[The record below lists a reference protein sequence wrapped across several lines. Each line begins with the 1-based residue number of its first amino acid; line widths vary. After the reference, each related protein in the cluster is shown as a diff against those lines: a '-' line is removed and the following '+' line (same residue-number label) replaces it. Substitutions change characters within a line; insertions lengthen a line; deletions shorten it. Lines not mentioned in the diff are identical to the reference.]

1 LSELYL
7 QPNEDSLPMRQSQD
21 YARDKLTILRG
32 YVHRFVTSMRD
43 KRWRALFFIDLMA
56 GPGKNKFEPS
66 GAVML
71 GSPLIALTAQYSF
84 THYRFVEIDPHYA
97 DALNKRVSASER
109 RDAVKVIK
117 GNCNEVVDKIVE
129 EIRALDKPYIPDS
142 WPCLSLAFL
151 DPEGLELNWETVRK
165 LGQMKRMDLI
175 INFSTSGFTRNVEQL
190 IEKETSTRIDSF
202 FGTPEWKD
210 VYRKVADK
218 DGSHVRREML
228 DFYKKRLAAL
238 GYTIH
243 PEERTF
249 HNRNNTQ
256 IYTLIFA
263 SKHDLGN
270 DFWSGAIQEVSQPK
284 LL

>member
-1 LSELYL
+1 MSESYL
-7 QPNEDSLPMRQSQD
+7 QPQEDSLPMRQSQD
-21 YARDKLTILRG
+21 YAKDKLTILRG
-32 YVHRFVTSMRD
+32 YVHRFITSMRV
-43 KRWRALFFIDLMA
+43 KSWRALFYIDLMA

-66 GAVML
+66 GAIML
-71 GSPLIALTAQYSF
+71 GSPLIALTAPHSF
-84 THYRFVEIDPHYA
+84 THYRFVEIDPHCA
-97 DALNKRVSASER
+97 DALNKRSSVSDR
-109 RDAVKVIK
+109 WDAIK
-117 GNCNEVVDKIVE
+117 IITDDCNEAVDEIVE
-129 EIRALDKPYIPDS
+129 EIRVLDRPYIAGS

-151 DPEGLELNWETVRK
+151 DPEGLELKWETVEK

-175 INFSTSGFTRNVEQL
+175 INFSTSGFLRNVGQL

-270 DFWSGAIQEVSQPK
+270 KFWSDAIREVSQPK